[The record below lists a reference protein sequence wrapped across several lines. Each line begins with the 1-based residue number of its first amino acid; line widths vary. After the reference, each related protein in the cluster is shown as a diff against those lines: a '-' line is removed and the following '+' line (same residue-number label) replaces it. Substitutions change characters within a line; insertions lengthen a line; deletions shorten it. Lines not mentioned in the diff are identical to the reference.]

1 LILRLIPAGLL
12 VLLPFLLAGCGEGGL
27 RSTATPAQLAACR
40 ARADAVYDRQNRA
53 DLFRADTLAGNRDAP
68 FSGSGVIG
76 AGSETLSNRFAR
88 ERLIDRCLAGNQ
100 TRTDNV
106 DPLAQTPTKPPTP
119 TKPSTQ
125 P

>member
-1 LILRLIPAGLL
+1 MTLLPARLL
-12 VLLPFLLAGCGEGGL
+12 VLLPLLLAGCGEGGL
-27 RSTATPAQLAACR
+27 RATATPAQLAACR

-76 AGSETLSNRFAR
+76 TGSETLSNRFAR
-88 ERLIDRCLAGNQ
+88 EKLIDRCLAGNQ
-100 TRTDNV
+100 ARTDSV
-106 DPLAQTPTKPPTP
+106 DPLDPMSTKPNA
-119 TKPSTQ
+119 Q

>member
-1 LILRLIPAGLL
+1 MRVLPAALL
-12 VLLPFLLAGCGEGGL
+12 VLLPLLLVGCGEGGL

-68 FSGSGVIG
+68 FSSNGVIG
-76 AGSETLSNRFAR
+76 SNETLSNRFAR

-100 TRTDNV
+100 SRTDSI
-106 DPLAQTPTKPPTP
+106 DPWAQTP

>member
-1 LILRLIPAGLL
+1 MKLLPTGLL
-12 VLLPFLLAGCGEGGL
+12 VLLPLLLAGCGDGGL

-76 AGSETLSNRFAR
+76 SGSETLSNRFAR
-88 ERLIDRCLAGNQ
+88 EKLIDRCLAGNQ
-100 TRTDNV
+100 GRSDSI
-106 DPLAQTPTKPPTP
+106 DPLAQPPTKPA
-119 TKPSTQ
+119 TQ